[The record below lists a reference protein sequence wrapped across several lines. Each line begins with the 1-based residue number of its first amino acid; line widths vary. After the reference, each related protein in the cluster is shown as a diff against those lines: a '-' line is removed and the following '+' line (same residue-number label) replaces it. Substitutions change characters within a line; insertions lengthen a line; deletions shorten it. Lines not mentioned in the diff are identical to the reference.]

1 MPWTD
6 LGLHA
11 LALLLYPG
19 LVALAAAGLL
29 AEAGAA
35 WALVPERG
43 GLLPAARSMLA
54 GLVPRTGMRTLPP
67 LAVIAAVLALLAA
80 TQVAAPLNPV
90 PAPERNLLVA
100 GMALAAT
107 AWLTWAW
114 GWTRPQIDPGLLL
127 LVQVCWLVALLTP
140 AIVPE
145 NLRPQV
151 LGAVMVR
158 ELLPLKIAATVLYA
172 LCLPVLL
179 QLIHE
184 SAPQGLPG
192 ASGRGRPGLEQ
203 AGFSV
208 VRVLLWLPYC
218 GLFSSLFFP
227 PAGDDL
233 VGALRF
239 AGTTI
244 GVGALSIVL
253 AAYLTRR
260 PAAATRRVYLRLVA
274 PFAAFTVLVAILTA
288 ILS

>member
-1 MPWTD
+1 VVGARLTD
-6 LGLHA
+6 ISHA
-11 LALLLYPG
+11 
-19 LVALAAAGLL
+19 VESSVHAAGTYGIV
-29 AEAGAA
+29 EEYVGHGIGTEMHMDPQ
-35 WALVPERG
+35 VPNYG
-43 GLLPAARSMLA
+43 SPGH
-54 GLVPRTGMRTLPP
+54 GPR
-67 LAVIAAVLALLAA
+67 
-80 TQVAAPLNPV
+80 
-90 PAPERNLLVA
+90 LVA